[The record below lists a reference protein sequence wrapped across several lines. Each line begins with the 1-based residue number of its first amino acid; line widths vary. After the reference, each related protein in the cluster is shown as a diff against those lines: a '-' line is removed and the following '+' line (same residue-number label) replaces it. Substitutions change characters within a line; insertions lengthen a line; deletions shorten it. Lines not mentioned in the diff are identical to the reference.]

1 MTASAAASRQ
11 PDPGWRRVGRSLV
24 RELSFRD
31 FDEAFGFVQRV
42 ANEAVDYM
50 RRPDICI
57 FGFNRV
63 RLTVANPHHAGLTEA
78 ELRLARRV
86 DAILTAEPSFEQEAS
101 CGPHRAATDGRAWTV
116 PPTRSARSS
125 RTTSARRAVQQISSA
140 R

>member
-1 MTASAAASRQ
+1 MTTGATAGRQ
-11 PDPGWRRVGRSLV
+11 PATPGWRRVGRSLV

-31 FDEAFGFVQRV
+31 FDEAFRFVQRV

-78 ELRLARRV
+78 ELRLARKV
-86 DAILTAEPSFEQEAS
+86 DAMLTAEPSVAQSAT
-101 CGPHRAATDGRAWTV
+101 CGSQRAATDGRAWTPSGAPSGLEGFDRV
-116 PPTRSARSS
+116 DSTGS
-125 RTTSARRAVQQISSA
+125 
-140 R
+140 